1 MKDRMKDRRTTIE
14 FRFLEAIAR
23 HEMVRRGDRVLVA
36 VSGGSDS
43 VALLALLHDAAP
55 GLGIDL
61 HVAHLNHGWRGRAAA
76 RDAAFVERLA
86 RRLGI
91 PCTLGAADPAAP
103 PATPPGERR
112 QSSREARARTERLA
126 FLRSTATAAGA
137 GRIALGHTVDD
148 QAESF
153 LMRLLR
159 GSGAR
164 GLSGT
169 WPVVDGLFIRPLLG
183 LHRRDLRA
191 WLGARGLRW
200 REDATNRDL
209 TLTRNRVRRRL
220 IPFLEREFS
229 PAAVALIARAA
240 DLLRAEESL
249 LSTMAQG
256 TYDWVARKGPDGVA
270 LEAASLESLPL
281 PFRRRLVR
289 LAVRDARGHL
299 RGITARHVEA
309 VLTLTHGPGAAA
321 LDLPGGLRASRRG
334 GALLFRI
341 GAAAPAPFRQRPAT
355 AATGAAAVAPA
366 EGPVEARAEAPPP
379 DGRGEVREA
388 LCPVPGV
395 VAIPAFDLMLR
406 ARVVPRDRLHDAPGP
421 HLACLDADLTPGP
434 LLVRARRPGDRFRP
448 LGGPGSRKVKS
459 FLIDRKV
466 PVDERRRIPLVLTG
480 DRIAWVVGHQIDDRF
495 KMTPATR
502 RVLVLE
508 KEAR

>member
-1 MKDRMKDRRTTIE
+1 MMDRQMSIE
-14 FRFLEAIAR
+14 CRFLEAIDR
-23 HEMVRRGDRVLVA
+23 HGMVRRGERVLVA

-43 VALLALLHDAAP
+43 VALLMLLHEAAP
-55 GLGIDL
+55 RLGITL
-61 HVAHLNHGWRGRAAA
+61 RVAHLDHGWRGRAAE

-86 RRLGI
+86 RRLRI
-91 PCTLGAADPAAP
+91 PCTVGHADPEAAP
-103 PATPPGERR
+103 VREPGERR
-112 QSSREARARTERLA
+112 QSSREARARAERLT
-126 FLRSTATAAGA
+126 FLRRAASAAGA
-137 GRIALGHTVDD
+137 SRIALGHTMDD

-153 LMRLLR
+153 LLRLLR

-183 LHRRDLRA
+183 LRRRDLRA
-191 WLGARGLRW
+191 WLAARGGRW

-209 TLTRNRVRRRL
+209 SFARNRVRRRL

-229 PAAVALIARAA
+229 PAAVDLIARAA

-270 LEAASLESLPL
+270 LPAESLASLPL

-289 LAVRDARGHL
+289 LAIRDSRGHL

-321 LDLPGGLRASRRG
+321 LDLPGGLRATRRG
-334 GALLFRI
+334 GTLVFRA
-341 GAAAPAPFRQRPAT
+341 GATAAAAPFRRRPAAAT
-355 AATGAAAVAPA
+355 AAVAAAPL
-366 EGPVEARAEAPPP
+366 PAEAPA
-379 DGRGEVREA
+379 VREA
-388 LCPVPGV
+388 LCPVPGAV
-395 VAIPAFDLMLR
+395 SLDSLDLRLH
-406 ARVVPRDRLHDAPGP
+406 ARIVPRDRLSVAPGP
-421 HLACLDADLTPGP
+421 LLACLDADMTPGP
-434 LLVRARRPGDRFRP
+434 LLVRTRRPGDRFRP
-448 LGGPGSRKVKS
+448 LGGPGSRKIKS

-466 PVDERRRIPLVLTG
+466 PADERRRIPLVLSG

>member
-1 MKDRMKDRRTTIE
+1 MKDRRTTIE
-14 FRFLEAIAR
+14 YRFLETIEK
-23 HEMVRRGDRVLVA
+23 HEMVRRGERVLVA

-43 VALLALLHDAAP
+43 VALLALLHDTAP
-55 GLGIDL
+55 RLGIEL

-103 PATPPGERR
+103 EARAPGERR
-112 QSSREARARTERLA
+112 QSSREARARTARQA
-126 FLRSTATAAGA
+126 FLRATATAVGA

-153 LMRLLR
+153 LLRLLR

-191 WLGARGLRW
+191 WLTARDLAW
-200 REDATNRDL
+200 REDASNRDL
-209 TLTRNRVRRRL
+209 TLARNRVRRRL
-220 IPFLEREFS
+220 VPFLEREFS
-229 PAAVALIARAA
+229 PAAVELIARAA

-249 LSTMAQG
+249 LSTMALG

-270 LEAASLESLPL
+270 LQAASLESLPL

-289 LAVRDARGHL
+289 LAIKDARGHL

-309 VLTLTHGPGAAA
+309 VLTLTHGPGAAS

-334 GALLFRI
+334 EILLFRV
-341 GAAAPAPFRQRPAT
+341 GTAAPATFRQRPA
-355 AATGAAAVAPA
+355 AAAAAIAPA
-366 EGPVEARAEAPPP
+366 EAPAEAPAP

-388 LCPVPGV
+388 LCPVPGS
-395 VAIPAFDLMLR
+395 VAIPAFDLALV
-406 ARVVPRDRLHDAPGP
+406 ARIVPRDRLHDAPGP
-421 HLACLDADLTPGP
+421 LLACLDADLTPGP

-466 PVDERRRIPLVLTG
+466 PADERGRIPLVLSG

>member
-1 MKDRMKDRRTTIE
+1 
-14 FRFLEAIAR
+14 
-23 HEMVRRGDRVLVA
+23 MVRRGERVLVA

-43 VALLALLHDAAP
+43 VALLALLHGAASR
-55 GLGIDL
+55 LGNEL

-91 PCTLGAADPAAP
+91 PCTLGTADPAAAE
-103 PATPPGERR
+103 ATAPGERR
-112 QSSREARARTERLA
+112 QSSREARARTARLA
-126 FLRSTATAAGA
+126 FLRATAIAAGA
-137 GRIALGHTVDD
+137 SRIALGHTVDD

-153 LMRLLR
+153 LLRLLR

-183 LHRRDLRA
+183 LHRRDLRE
-191 WLGARGLRW
+191 WLTARGLLW
-200 REDATNRDL
+200 CEDATNRDL
-209 TLTRNRVRRRL
+209 TLARNRVRRRL

-229 PAAVALIARAA
+229 PAAVELIARAA

-249 LSTMAQG
+249 LSTMALG

-270 LEAASLESLPL
+270 LQAASLESLPL

-289 LAVRDARGHL
+289 LAIRDARGHL
-299 RGITARHVEA
+299 RGISARHVEA
-309 VLTLTHGPGAAA
+309 VLTLTHGPGAAS

-334 GALLFRI
+334 GVLVFRV
-341 GAAAPAPFRQRPAT
+341 GTAAPAAFRQRPA
-355 AATGAAAVAPA
+355 AAAAGIAPA
-366 EGPVEARAEAPPP
+366 EAPAGAPAESPAPE
-379 DGRGEVREA
+379 GRGEVREA
-388 LCPVPGV
+388 LCPVPGA
-395 VAIPAFDLMLR
+395 VAIPAFDLALV
-406 ARVVPRDRLHDAPGP
+406 ARIVPRDRLHDTPGP
-421 HLACLDADLTPGP
+421 LLACLDADLTPGP

-466 PVDERRRIPLVLTG
+466 PADERGHIPLVLSG

>member
-1 MKDRMKDRRTTIE
+1 
-14 FRFLEAIAR
+14 
-23 HEMVRRGDRVLVA
+23 MVRRGDRVLVA

-43 VALLALLHDAAP
+43 VALLTLLHEAAP
-55 GLGIDL
+55 RLGVTL
-61 HVAHLNHGWRGRAAA
+61 HVAHLNHGWRGRAAE

-86 RRLGI
+86 RRLGV
-91 PCTLGAADPAAP
+91 PCTIGQAEPDAAP
-103 PATPPGERR
+103 ARTPGERR
-112 QSSREARARTERLA
+112 QSSREARARAARLA

-153 LMRLLR
+153 LLRLLR

-191 WLGARGLRW
+191 WLTARGERW

-209 TLTRNRVRRRL
+209 TFARNRVRRRL

-229 PAAVALIARAA
+229 PAAVTLIARAA

-249 LSTMAQG
+249 LSTMAEG

-270 LEAASLESLPL
+270 LQAESLASLPL

-289 LAVRDARGHL
+289 LAIRDARGHL
-299 RGITARHVEA
+299 RGIGARHVEA

-321 LDLPGGLRASRRG
+321 LDLPGGLRATRRG
-334 GALLFRI
+334 GALLFRV
-341 GAAAPAPFRQRPAT
+341 GAASAAAPFRQRPAG
-355 AATGAAAVAPA
+355 AATAVAAAALPA
-366 EGPVEARAEAPPP
+366 ETPAA

-388 LCPVPGV
+388 LCPVPGD
-395 VAIPAFDLMLR
+395 VALPALDLRLH
-406 ARVVPRDRLHDAPGP
+406 ARIVPRESLHTAPGP
-421 HLACLDADLTPGP
+421 HRACLDADLTPGP

-466 PVDERRRIPLVLTG
+466 PVDERRHIPLVLSG